1 MSIKKYTTIIKNM
14 GYLGVV
20 QILNMLTPLLIY
32 PHLIESLGSEKMGI
46 LVYHQTIVL
55 FFVIVVSF
63 GQNILGVK
71 EGTNKDEVFILNL
84 AKSIFLVKI
93 VMLSIALSSFVII
106 SLLFDSIKLNLL
118 FLYSGILIFELFIPI
133 WYFQLKETMKKIA
146 ILSLAVKG
154 IFFIMVLTLVRQPE
168 DYYLVAKIDL
178 FSYMISVM
186 LGIFLFIKS
195 INFDGFIKF
204 KVSKNQFFTLF
215 KCGLEIFMGQI
226 SREIYL
232 RSIPIVLGNYN
243 GYSSVAYFDF
253 ASKVLSAYKSFIS
266 IYSQAIFPT
275 MAKEKS
281 IDKVISFSLLGG
293 GAILFIYILQ
303 ILVSEFAVAFFFGD
317 KLNEVVILLNVLT
330 FSAFFV
336 LLNNMIS
343 IQYMVPIGMTKEYRN
358 ALTESLVFFFI
369 SIGVLISTMNIDPVS
384 MAALIVFTE
393 IYLFFSFIFKS
404 KAIKK
409 CIKKNSHQ

>member
-1 MSIKKYTTIIKNM
+1 MSIKKYATIIKNM

-32 PHLIESLGSEKMGI
+32 PHLMESLGSEKIGT

-71 EGTNKDEVFILNL
+71 EGTSKDEVFILKL
-84 AKSIFLVKI
+84 AKSIFLVKG
-93 VMLSIALSSFVII
+93 VMFLITLSSFVMI
-106 SLLFDSIKLNLL
+106 SLLFDSIKLSLL

-146 ILSLAVKG
+146 ILNLAVKT
-154 IFFIMVLTLVRQPE
+154 IFFIMVLMLVRQSS
-168 DYYLVAKIDL
+168 DYYLVAKIDF
-178 FSYMISVM
+178 FSYMMSVM
-186 LGIFLFIKS
+186 LGWGLFIKS
-195 INFDGFIKF
+195 INFDVFVKV
-204 KVSKNQFFTLF
+204 KVSKKQVFTSF
-215 KCGLEIFMGQI
+215 KSGLEIFIGQV

-232 RSIPIVLGNYN
+232 RSIPIVLGNYSS
-243 GYSSVAYFDF
+243 YSSVAYFDF
-253 ASKVLSAYKSFIS
+253 SSKVLSAYKSLIS
-266 IYSQAIFPT
+266 IYSQAIFPK

-281 IDKVISFSLLGG
+281 FDKVVSFSLLGG
-293 GAILFIYILQ
+293 AVILFIYILQ
-303 ILVSEFAVAFFFGD
+303 ILVSEFAVEFFFGD
-317 KLNEVVILLNVLT
+317 KLDEVVIVLNILT

-358 ALTESLVFFFI
+358 ALTESLVVFFV

-384 MAALIVFTE
+384 MAALIVLTE

-404 KAIKK
+404 KVIKK
-409 CIKKNSHQ
+409 CINKDLRR